1 MKSTKAVLSKDFILM
16 VIGQIISL
24 TGNMIL
30 RYALPLY
37 LLNLTGSSSVFGT
50 VTAIASIPM
59 VILYPIGG
67 VIADRVNKRNIMV
80 ILDFSTAILISIFVL
95 LSGTVSIVPL
105 IVITLIILYGIQGA
119 YQPAVNAAVP
129 ALVDIEQL
137 TRANSIV
144 NLISSVTGVIAPIL
158 GGLLY
163 SFFGVMPIL
172 YMSVVCFFL
181 SAIMEIF
188 INIPFTKRISSG
200 NSLFSGLIDLK
211 ESFNFMAF
219 EKPILLK
226 ISLVYASINLL
237 AESLALIV
245 MLVLIMQHFG
255 FAPSNASR
263 LYGYAQGI
271 VAVGCII
278 GGIVPAV
285 FSKRIKFEA
294 LSVLIIFCGFTILIG
309 ATGIQ
314 FLTSGMAKYIALV
327 ISCGLIM
334 VFITIIQIEV
344 VSYVQSKTPEAM
356 IGKVMA
362 GIICI
367 CKISEPLGE
376 FIYGHVYEHITN
388 ITVPMFI
395 AATLVIVIGTFSFNN
410 KCRPPFF
417 ENRF

>member
-1 MKSTKAVLSKDFILM
+1 MKTTKSILSKDFILM

-50 VTAIASIPM
+50 VTAVASIPM
-59 VILYPIGG
+59 IILFPMGG
-67 VIADRVNKRNIMV
+67 VIADRINKRNIMV
-80 ILDFSTAILISIFVL
+80 VLDFSTAILVTIFVL
-95 LSGTVSIVPL
+95 LSGMVSIVPL

-129 ALVDIEQL
+129 ALVDVAQL

-144 NLISSVTGVIAPIL
+144 NLISSVTGVIAPIF

-172 YMSVVCFFL
+172 YISAICFL
-181 SAIMEIF
+181 MSAIMELF
-188 INIPFTKRISSG
+188 IHIPFTKRKSEG
-200 NSLFSGLIDLK
+200 NSIFVGFVDLK
-211 ESFNFMAF
+211 ESFHFIIH
-219 EKPILLK
+219 EKTILLK
-226 ISLVYASINLL
+226 ISLVYAFINLL
-237 AESLALIV
+237 AEGLSLIV
-245 MLVLIMQHFG
+245 IPILITQYFG
-255 FAPSNASR
+255 FTSSESSR
-263 LYGYAQGI
+263 FYGYAQAI
-271 VAVGCII
+271 MAVGCVI
-278 GGIVPAV
+278 GGILPAV
-285 FSKRIKFEA
+285 FSKKPKLKT
-294 LSVLIIFCGFTILIG
+294 LSGLIISCGCSILIG
-309 ATGIQ
+309 ALSVRFST
-314 FLTSGMAKYIALV
+314 LSMMNYITLV

-367 CKISEPLGE
+367 CKISEPIGE
-376 FIYGHVYEHITN
+376 FLYGQVYEKITIN
-388 ITVPMFI
+388 IAMPIFI
-395 AATLVIVIGTFSFNN
+395 AAILVIGIGVVARHLLYEVDNE
-410 KCRPPFF
+410 KKQ
-417 ENRF
+417 

>member
-1 MKSTKAVLSKDFILM
+1 MKSTKSILSKDFILM

-37 LLNLTGSSSVFGT
+37 LLNITGSSSIFGT

-59 VILYPIGG
+59 IILFPIGG
-67 VIADRVNKRNIMV
+67 VIADRINKRNIMV
-80 ILDFSTAILISIFVL
+80 VLDFGTAILITIFVL

-105 IVITLIILYGIQGA
+105 IIITLIILYGIQGA

-129 ALVDIEQL
+129 ALVNVEQL

-144 NLISSVTGVIAPIL
+144 NLISSVTGVIAPIF

-163 SFFGVMPIL
+163 SLFGVMPIL
-172 YMSVVCFFL
+172 YISSICFFL
-181 SAIMEIF
+181 SAIMELF
-188 INIPFTKRISSG
+188 IHIPFIKRKSEG
-200 NSLFSGLIDLK
+200 NSIFVGFMDLK
-211 ESFNFMAF
+211 ESFHFMIY

-237 AESLALIV
+237 AEGLVLIV
-245 MLVLIMQHFG
+245 MPVLITQHFG
-255 FAPSNASR
+255 FASSNSSR
-263 LYGYAQGI
+263 LYGYAQAI
-271 VAVGCII
+271 VAVGCVI
-278 GGIVPAV
+278 GGILPAV
-285 FSKRIKFEA
+285 FSKKLKSKA
-294 LSVLIIFCGFTILIG
+294 LSVLIISCGFSILIG
-309 ATGIQ
+309 AIGVQ
-314 FLTSGMAKYIALV
+314 FTTLGMMNYIALV

-344 VSYVQSKTPEAM
+344 VSYVQSKTPGTM

-367 CKISEPLGE
+367 CKISEPIGE
-376 FIYGHVYEHITN
+376 FLYGQVYEQIAIN
-388 ITVPMFI
+388 IAIPMFI
-395 AATLVIVIGTFSFNN
+395 AAILVIGIGVLVRHLFYEIDDE
-410 KCRPPFF
+410 KKQ
-417 ENRF
+417 